1 MKQKLG
7 RIVSLIMVA
16 VMLCCSTIS
25 SQAVTYSEQ
34 TAETQSISPRLSHCN
49 NCGMAFQIYDPDP
62 GVGTFAV
69 SYVGKST
76 FDRAKLSVK
85 FEKRFLGVFWK
96 TVDIDEPNDEWVCYS
111 YNPDGVFSDEIAMDG
126 TGTYRALFT
135 FEVRG
140 TDGTTDVIERTIE
153 RVYE

>member
-1 MKQKLG
+1 MKQKLR

-25 SQAVTYSEQ
+25 SQAAAYSEQ
-34 TAETQSISPRLSHCN
+34 TVETQTVSPRLSHCN
-49 NCGMAFQIYDPDP
+49 HCGMAFQIYDPDP
-62 GVGTFAV
+62 GVGSFTV
-69 SYVGKST
+69 SYTSNST

-85 FEKRFLGVFWK
+85 FQKRFLGVFWK

-111 YNPDGVFSDEIAMDG
+111 YNPTGFFSDEIAMDG
-126 TGTYRALFT
+126 AGTYRALFT

-140 TDGTTDVIERTIE
+140 TDGTTDVIEDTME